1 MAAATLNYIAYDFIK
16 IRRTLR
22 VSPAMT
28 ADVTDHLREE
38 SELIGLSKS
47 NAKAKIERA
56 AYTMKNIVEGTML
69 IIATAGVIG
78 GIWNR
83 IKLVKGIGVRFIQY
97 LGVTLVLPVI
107 AVLSLED
114 RISQEMTG
122 AIFIAVVGGLLASV
136 GKDE

>member
-69 IIATAGVIG
+69 IIAIAGVIG

-122 AIFIAVVGGLLASV
+122 GIFIAVVGGLLASV